1 MIEIDLLWWK
11 RVCQHAEH
19 DGEYDGGVAQHGDDT
34 EIQYLKNG
42 EVVARMMVYGA
53 NTDNPSHLNE
63 RKFWCTP
70 ELKEAV
76 KNIVILTDEEWAEWD
91 ELDGTNDRE
100 WLREKGVI

>member
-1 MIEIDLLWWK
+1 MIEIDVVCWK
-11 RVCQHAEH
+11 QICQHAEFS
-19 DGEYDGGVAQHGDDT
+19 DEYQGGVVQHGDDT
-34 EIQYLKNG
+34 AIEYLRDG

-53 NTDNPSHLNE
+53 NTDRESYLNE

-76 KNIVILTDEEWAEWD
+76 SHIVILTEEDWAEWD

-100 WLREKGVI
+100 WLREKGVL